1 MSTEAPAA
9 ATESTEN
16 EAPEA
21 SYAETRN
28 ERMQERF
35 GKSEPAV
42 NDEPDNAD
50 ESTDDRSATQPVQ
63 KPAAPV
69 ARKPY
74 QHAVPP
80 DRVEALLRQRDE
92 RITALETEIRLASEG
107 RLTPAQVRNEAEQ
120 RVDSPVRPKPADFQK
135 PDGSFDEDGYI
146 DALTDYS
153 TQKALAKFNE
163 TQQTRQQQEL
173 EQRQREEVQRTGA
186 ELSRGF
192 HEQATELYA
201 DPEIGQDV
209 QAAIAHITSNEVA
222 THIPLP
228 IQHEIMRA
236 GPGVA
241 YLLSQDQRLIDV
253 LQSGDIIT
261 ATKLIASAEQY
272 LAQRVGQAQGQ
283 PAPRQQA
290 PTRAHA
296 DDSNAMGAPRQNN
309 GQYAPRRQPTGPV
322 DIEGTSAAGAGSS
335 YEAHRERRLKERG
348 LA

>member
-1 MSTEAPAA
+1 MSTEAPVA

-16 EAPEA
+16 EAPEQ

-28 ERMQERF
+28 ALMQERF
-35 GKSEPAV
+35 GKAETTST
-42 NDEPDNAD
+42 DEPDEPD
-50 ESTDDRSATQPVQ
+50 ESTDDRTATQPVQ

-80 DRVEALLRQRDE
+80 DRVEALLRQRDN
-92 RITALETEIRLASEG
+92 RITELETEIRLASEG
-107 RLTPAQVRNEAEQ
+107 RLTPAQARNEAEQ
-120 RVDSPVRPKPADFQK
+120 RVDSLVRPKPADFQK
-135 PDGSFDEDGYI
+135 PDGTFDEDGYV

-163 TQQTRQQQEL
+163 TMQTRQQQEQT
-173 EQRQREEVQRTGA
+173 ERDRAEVQRVGA

-192 HEQATELYA
+192 HEQANELYA

-209 QAAIAHITSNEVA
+209 QAAIRHITSNEVA

-261 ATKLIASAEQY
+261 STKLIARAEQY
-272 LAQRVGQAQGQ
+272 LASRIRQTQGQ
-283 PAPRQQA
+283 PAPRQQEPA
-290 PTRAHA
+290 RAN
-296 DDSNAMGAPRQNN
+296 DNAMDAPRQNN
-309 GQYAPRRQPTGPV
+309 GQYAPRRQPTGPA
-322 DIEGTSAAGAGSS
+322 DIEGVSTTSAGSS
-335 YEAHRERRLKERG
+335 YEAHRERRLRERG